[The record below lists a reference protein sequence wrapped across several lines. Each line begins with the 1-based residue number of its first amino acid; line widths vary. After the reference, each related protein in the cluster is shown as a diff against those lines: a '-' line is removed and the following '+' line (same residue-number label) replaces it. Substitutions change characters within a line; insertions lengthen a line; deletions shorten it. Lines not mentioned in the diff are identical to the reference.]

1 MSIKAILPWWCILL
15 AALTFTSA
23 SAQTYTKGALLY
35 ANALSE
41 TAVTADWRM
50 EGLGEV
56 EFSKGWMKMFS
67 AKEKGHH
74 VFWCPQ
80 EFPSNFI
87 AEWDVQNLHTE
98 AGLCIVFF
106 AAKGLNGE
114 DIFNT
119 ALPARDGTFTQYTK
133 GAINNYHISY
143 YANSKGQPGRA
154 SVHLRKNKGFHK
166 VQENEMGIPLQSQ
179 AIHRIQLVKYEGA
192 IQLFIDGRKVIDWV
206 DDGLKLGEIL
216 QGGKIGFRQMKW
228 TQFNYRDFKVWE
240 CKKDTKAE
248 D

>member
-1 MSIKAILPWWCILL
+1 MSIKAILPWWCILV
-15 AALTFTSA
+15 ALFIFTSA

-35 ANALSE
+35 ANALSD
-41 TAVTADWRM
+41 TALTADWRM

-74 VFWCPQ
+74 VFWCPK

-106 AAKGLNGE
+106 SAQGLNGE
-114 DIFNT
+114 DIFDNS
-119 ALPARDGTFTQYTK
+119 LPARDGTFTQYTK

-143 YANSKGQPGRA
+143 YANSQGQPGRA
-154 SVHLRKNKGFHK
+154 SAHLRKNKGFHK
-166 VQENEMGIPLQSQ
+166 VQEHDMGIPLQSE
-179 AIHRIQLVKYEGA
+179 AIHRIQLVKYEGT
-192 IQLFIDGRKVIDWV
+192 IQLFIDGRKVIDWL
-206 DDGLKLGEIL
+206 DNGQKLGEIL

-240 CKKDTKAE
+240 CMKDVKA
-248 D
+248 DH